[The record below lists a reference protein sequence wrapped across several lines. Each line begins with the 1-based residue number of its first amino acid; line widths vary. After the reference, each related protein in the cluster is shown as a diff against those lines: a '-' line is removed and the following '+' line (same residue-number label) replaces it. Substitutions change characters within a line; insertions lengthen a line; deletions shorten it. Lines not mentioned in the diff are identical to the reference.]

1 MVNNKRLDIEL
12 MRIISAFFV
21 IFHHTGRGGFP
32 FFLDTMYIAGNIG
45 VIFLYRYFADYRF
58 LCFL

>member
-32 FFLDTMYIAGNIG
+32 FFIVRCT
-45 VIFLYRYFADYRF
+45 
-58 LCFL
+58 

>member
-21 IFHHTGRGGFP
+21 IFNHTGRGGVFP
-32 FFLDTMYIAGNIG
+32 FFIVRCT
-45 VIFLYRYFADYRF
+45 
-58 LCFL
+58 